1 MGTTWNF
8 LLACALWCDC
18 VYGLPID
25 PHRSYLILGPANSG
39 TNLLARLISANLP
52 GLQQTHY
59 LWKHSNSGTE
69 DIYKILNLY
78 MPQNINEMV
87 AIAMVRSP
95 ISQIVS
101 WKNYP
106 YFTKY
111 CMNRPWESMAEPCN
125 IKVRARRGQTDDAI
139 GSFVSFNSTMSV
151 YNEYLRLYRT
161 LERDGE
167 FKRMLIFTFEDLVMN
182 PAEVIRQIA
191 RAADVAEPAE
201 IRLIEQSA
209 KDHVTNRKEWKNG
222 RNEAIDKL
230 RSRSYLKQITK
241 EGLRVLCSGMDRE
254 LWEGFAEGSLGA
266 PSERV
271 PYTADCDDFGEAV
284 VTAADASSLA
294 SSVTPPAP

>member
-161 LERDGE
+161 LERDGK
-167 FKRMLIFTFEDLVMN
+167 FKHMLIVSYEDLVLH
-182 PAEVIRQIA
+182 PAQVIQQVA
-191 RAADVAEPAE
+191 RAFDIADPGENH
-201 IRLIEQSA
+201 ISIIEEGA
-209 KDHVTNRKEWKNG
+209 KSHGLSLG
-222 RNEAIDKL
+222 RNEALVKL
-230 RSRSYLKQITK
+230 RNRSYMREITQ
-241 EGLRVLCSGMDRE
+241 EGLRMLCGGMDRD
-254 LWEGFAEGSLGA
+254 LWEGFEEGSLGA
-266 PSERV
+266 PNERV
-271 PYTADCDDFGEAV
+271 PYTGDCDFDEAHV
-284 VTAADASSLA
+284 
-294 SSVTPPAP
+294 